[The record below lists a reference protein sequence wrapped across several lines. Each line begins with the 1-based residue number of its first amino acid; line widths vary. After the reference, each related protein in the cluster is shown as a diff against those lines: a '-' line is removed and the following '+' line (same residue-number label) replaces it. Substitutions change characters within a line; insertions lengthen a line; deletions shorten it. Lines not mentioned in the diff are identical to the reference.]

1 MKIRSLLYNL
11 WLILLFLLMFNF
23 LIGVIHLVLMLSF
36 YKIFIFMTPA
46 FYCILFLDGLF
57 LKYVV
62 NRIVFRFNIYG
73 VVILIEESLSAL
85 VCGCFFDVGIFIVIF
100 DWEFVTVLEEVLE
113 MSVESNGETDF
124 GVILKFIDL

>member
-46 FYCILFLDGLF
+46 FYCILFFDELF
-57 LKYVV
+57 LKVCLRVYRSCKCLLRRTVWGTGW
-62 NRIVFRFNIYG
+62 FSSQ
-73 VVILIEESLSAL
+73 ILILSRWSSCSSRDEFHLSVSIPITSDSLCIAEQWRKCGFIWR
-85 VCGCFFDVGIFIVIF
+85 VCYQ
-100 DWEFVTVLEEVLE
+100 
-113 MSVESNGETDF
+113 
-124 GVILKFIDL
+124 

>member
-1 MKIRSLLYNL
+1 
-11 WLILLFLLMFNF
+11 
-23 LIGVIHLVLMLSF
+23 
-36 YKIFIFMTPA
+36 MTPA

-62 NRIVFRFNIYG
+62 NRIVFGFNIYG

-113 MSVESNGETDF
+113 MSVESDGETDF
-124 GVILKFIDL
+124 GVIL